1 MQLRKT
7 FFALAILAIVGGL
20 AYYSSL
26 QPAPAKGQ
34 KLFSI
39 ASSDI
44 EKIEM
49 RGPGRDLV
57 IQRGAP
63 GLWQIVKPTRADAE
77 NTTVDAIADAIANLE
92 IIETVDDHPT
102 DLASFG
108 LENPSVTVTVTTRDN
123 RVLPGIEIGGNT
135 PIGGNSY
142 IKTTASP
149 AVLLVAP
156 GFAAQ
161 ASRSLNDVR
170 SRVLFGFTADQIKR
184 VVIGHADGSQMELV
198 HSFNGWTIV
207 KPTNYPADP
216 AAVQKLLDALA
227 TMRIADFAD
236 EHPTDLSSYGLAKP
250 SITIEL
256 YGDKPTDKES
266 LAIGSKQPVAGNDAV
281 FVRRGEG
288 DRPVCT
294 VASYIVSVASKSLD
308 DLRDE
313 TVMRFNPDAVARV
326 TLIGGPVSLVL
337 DRAGEDQ
344 WQVRSQGRVASAET
358 VVAESLLSQIQ
369 GLKGNQIVEDP
380 MTDPKRYG
388 MVNPNLT
395 ATLADSSGKDLGTIN
410 LSIIQTMVGS
420 QDPSQKPTRQDTGY
434 ATSTADQAVYEL
446 PADLVTDLEGTAS
459 RLKQDAAPQPSPTP
473 AAVKTPSAA
482 PTIAVATPAS
492 SPAAP

>member
-26 QPAPAKGQ
+26 QPAPEKGH
-34 KLFSI
+34 KLFAI
-39 ASSDI
+39 AASDI
-44 EKIEM
+44 AQIEM

-63 GLWQIVKPTRADAE
+63 GLWQIVKPVRAEADNTTADAL
-77 NTTVDAIADAIANLE
+77 AAALANLE
-92 IIETVDDHPT
+92 IIETVDDHPA
-102 DLASFG
+102 DLAPFG
-108 LENPSVTVTVTTRDN
+108 LENPAATVTVTTRGK
-123 RVLPGIEIGGNT
+123 RVLPGVELGGNT

-142 IKTTASP
+142 IKTTTGP

-161 ASRSLNDVR
+161 ASKSLNDVR

-198 HSFNGWTIV
+198 HSFNGWTIT

-216 AAVQKLLDALA
+216 AAVRKLLDALA

-236 EHPTDLSSYGLAKP
+236 EHPTDLSSYGLEQP
-250 SITIEL
+250 SLTIEL
-256 YGDKPTDKES
+256 YGDKATDRES
-266 LAIGSKQPVAGNDAV
+266 LAVGIKQPVAGSDAV

-294 VASYIVSVASKSLD
+294 VASYIVSVVSKSFD
-308 DLRDE
+308 DLRDK

-337 DRAGEDQ
+337 ERAGKER
-344 WQVRSQGRVASAET
+344 WQVRSQGRVAAAET
-358 VVAESLLSQIQ
+358 TVAESLLTQLQ
-369 GLKGNQIVEDP
+369 GLKGTRIVEDP

-395 ATLADSSGKDLGTIN
+395 ATLADASGKDLGTIN
-410 LSIIQTMVGS
+410 LSLIEMTVGS
-420 QDPSQKPTRQDTGY
+420 QDPSQKPTRQDAGY
-434 ATSTADQAVYEL
+434 ATSTADQAVYEI

-459 RLKQDAAPQPSPTP
+459 RLKQDAAPQPSATAAATP
-473 AAVKTPSAA
+473 AP
-482 PTIAVATPAS
+482 PTPAS
-492 SPAAP
+492 SPAAAAPSPAAP